1 MSKDLFPTFRR
12 LSRSRGPVAQ
22 RVPYPTT
29 GAQRRALLR
38 LTAVAAEERLPLAD
52 LLAAWAEDESG
63 FQRSRVARLAALLKD
78 GTPLAEAVEQVPGAL
93 RESDVLAI
101 RFGSQSGTLA
111 ASVRE
116 ALDEA
121 DELTAGR
128 PSTLGATLAYGAIVA
143 IVFTIIVTFLYI
155 KIVPSFQSILDDYA
169 MEQPEAL
176 RQSINFANVVS
187 NYWFLFALVPLV
199 LVWSLFS
206 ASPGRAVRR
215 WLAMRTLGPLREVRA
230 AEVLGQL
237 SVAAS
242 AGRPLPGALST
253 LARYHFAAATRN
265 QLLLVRNEVEQGA
278 DVWQSMSALGLIS
291 APERRA
297 LTLADRLGNRAWTL
311 KQLAR
316 GKQRR
321 TSRRLERVSAMV
333 LPVMVVL
340 LGAFVLF
347 QALSLFV
354 PLIQIIINL
363 T

>member
-1 MSKDLFPTFRR
+1 MDAFPTFRR
-12 LSRSRGPVAQ
+12 MFRRRGWLASRG
-22 RVPYPTT
+22 PYPTT
-29 GAQRRALLR
+29 DAQRRALLR
-38 LTAVAAEERLPLAD
+38 LIAVATEERLPLAD

-63 FQRSRVARLAALLKD
+63 VQRGRVARLAALLKD
-78 GTPLAEAVEQVPGAL
+78 GTPLAEAVEQVPAVL
-93 RESDVLAI
+93 RDSDVLAI
-101 RFGSQSGTLA
+101 RFGSQAGTLA

-121 DELTAGR
+121 DESTATR
-128 PSTLGATLAYGAIVA
+128 PRTMGATWAYGVLVA
-143 IVFTIIVTFLYI
+143 IVFAFISTFIYV
-155 KIVPSFQSILDDYA
+155 KIVPHIRLIFRDFSLEEPAPLRRSID
-169 MEQPEAL
+169 
-176 RQSINFANVVS
+176 FANVVT
-187 NYWFLFALVPLV
+187 NYWYVFALVPLV

-206 ASPGRAVRR
+206 ASPGRVMRR
-215 WLAMRTLGPLREVRA
+215 WLSARALGPLRETRA

-237 SVAAS
+237 SVAAR
-242 AGRPLPGALST
+242 AGRPLSGALST
-253 LARYHFAAATRN
+253 LARYHFDAATRN

-278 DVWQSMSALGLIS
+278 DVWQSMASTGLLT

-297 LTLADRLGNRAWTL
+297 LALADRLGNRPWTL

-321 TSRRLERVSAMV
+321 TSQRLDRLAALV
-333 LPVMVVL
+333 LPVMTLL

-354 PLIQIIINL
+354 PLVQIITML